1 MESEIY
7 NTYVWLCDRGWPD
20 SVIDP
25 LLSNTEDHEIT
36 DKSPARFHLKTPP
49 PFVVWHSTCRF
60 YAFKIFSP
68 MASHLQVLWAIWKL
82 HHLQFLHQGLPP
94 AVFEKSTTCRLF
106 CLQQFLHQGVPSS
119 LSVCHPKAPPP
130 AVLKTPP
137 PAAAQMG
144 KSLCMQQGEPAVS
157 IRVQQHHSVSRLA
170 FQMQP
175 LWSDTFKLCIREHAN
190 IEKYMSWKY
199 RIYSWFNSQQLEMI
213 IWDE

>member
-1 MESEIY
+1 MYSSVTEGDLIL
-7 NTYVWLCDRGWPD
+7 WL
-20 SVIDP
+20 IHYY
-25 LLSNTEDHEIT
+25 LTLDHEIT

-60 YAFKIFSP
+60 YAFKKFST

-82 HHLQFLHQGLPP
+82 HHLQFLHQGMPP
-94 AVFEKSTTCRLF
+94 AVFENSTD
-106 CLQQFLHQGVPSS
+106 SADS
-119 LSVCHPKAPPP
+119 LPP

-157 IRVQQHHSVSRLA
+157 IMVQQHHSVSRLA
-170 FQMQP
+170 FQMQL

>member
-60 YAFKIFSP
+60 YAFNNFSN
-68 MASHLQVLWAIWKL
+68 MASHLQDLWAIWKL

-94 AVFEKSTTCRLF
+94 AVFEKSTTCRSF
-106 CLQQFLHQGVPSS
+106 CLQQFLHQGVP
-119 LSVCHPKAPPP
+119 P

-137 PAAAQMG
+137 PADSLPPAAAQMG
-144 KSLCMQQGEPAVS
+144 NLFVCSRESLQLASGCNNIIQYPALHFKCNRWDQIPSNCASGNMQ
-157 IRVQQHHSVSRLA
+157 I
-170 FQMQP
+170 
-175 LWSDTFKLCIREHAN
+175 
-190 IEKYMSWKY
+190 
-199 RIYSWFNSQQLEMI
+199 
-213 IWDE
+213 

>member
-1 MESEIY
+1 MYSSVTEGDLIL
-7 NTYVWLCDRGWPD
+7 WL
-20 SVIDP
+20 IHYY
-25 LLSNTEDHEIT
+25 LTLDHEII

-82 HHLQFLHQGLPP
+82 HHQGLPP

-106 CLQQFLHQGVPSS
+106 CLQQFLHQGVP
-119 LSVCHPKAPPP
+119 P
-130 AVLKTPP
+130 AVLKTPPPADSLP

-157 IRVQQHHSVSRLA
+157 IMVQQHHSVSRLA

-190 IEKYMSWKY
+190 IEKYMSWIELQSLKV
-199 RIYSWFNSQQLEMI
+199 
-213 IWDE
+213 

>member
-1 MESEIY
+1 MYGSVTEGDLIL
-7 NTYVWLCDRGWPD
+7 WL
-20 SVIDP
+20 IHYY
-25 LLSNTEDHEIT
+25 LTLDHKIT

-49 PFVVWHSTCRF
+49 PSVVWHSTCRF
-60 YAFKIFSP
+60 YAFKICST

-144 KSLCMQQGEPAVS
+144 NLFVCSRESLQLASWCNNIIQYPALHFKCNRCDQIPSNCASGNMQ
-157 IRVQQHHSVSRLA
+157 I
-170 FQMQP
+170 
-175 LWSDTFKLCIREHAN
+175 
-190 IEKYMSWKY
+190 
-199 RIYSWFNSQQLEMI
+199 
-213 IWDE
+213 

>member
-68 MASHLQVLWAIWKL
+68 MASHLQVLWAIWKF
-82 HHLQFLHQGLPP
+82 HHLQFLHQG
-94 AVFEKSTTCRLF
+94 V
-106 CLQQFLHQGVPSS
+106 
-119 LSVCHPKAPPP
+119 PP

-157 IRVQQHHSVSRLA
+157 IMVQQHHSVSRLA

-190 IEKYMSWKY
+190 IEKYIS
-199 RIYSWFNSQQLEMI
+199 RLEI
-213 IWDE
+213 CQKITRPDFRAKNFTQ

>member
-1 MESEIY
+1 MYDSGTEGDLIL
-7 NTYVWLCDRGWPD
+7 WL
-20 SVIDP
+20 IHYY
-25 LLSNTEDHEIT
+25 LTLDHKIT

-49 PFVVWHSTCRF
+49 PSVVWHSTCRF
-60 YAFKIFSP
+60 YAFKIFST

-82 HHLQFLHQGLPP
+82 HHLQL
-94 AVFEKSTTCRLF
+94 
-106 CLQQFLHQGVPSS
+106 LHQGV
-119 LSVCHPKAPPP
+119 PP
-130 AVLKTPP
+130 AVLKTPPPAASMP

-144 KSLCMQQGEPAVS
+144 KSLCMQQGELAVS
-157 IRVQQHHSVSRLA
+157 IMVQQHHSVSRLA

-190 IEKYMSWKY
+190 IEKYISWKY